1 MSKPG
6 QALDNY
12 NRDLV
17 KLIGDLKKKSTN
29 ITTIIND
36 TEKEKKQVETT
47 LKSLTKKLGELNTK
61 LDVQRELKITTDKTI
76 EQTECTYMQILEKS
90 LNLLTNLKKHAE

>member
-36 TEKEKKQVETT
+36 TEKEKKT
-47 LKSLTKKLGELNTK
+47 G
-61 LDVQRELKITTDKTI
+61 
-76 EQTECTYMQILEKS
+76 
-90 LNLLTNLKKHAE
+90 